1 MTKKAIDYR
10 LEAIPVMIKY
20 YKRQQRA
27 KKRARKKG
35 VQLESAA
42 QLSANNETKD
52 SLSVISVIL
61 SDRYER
67 LFRNYGLNSR
77 SSLNREFMLRVLAW
91 ALVGDERPGR
101 KISKWTTDKEQ
112 KLAAL
117 FESLK
122 LSRPKAKNSDI
133 FRWIAKLDEF
143 PDATPSSLKQA
154 YQRFKSRHTLG
165 AS

>member
-1 MTKKAIDYR
+1 MTKKAINYR
-10 LEAIPVMIKY
+10 LEAIPVMIRF

-27 KKRARKKG
+27 VKRARKKD
-35 VQLESAA
+35 VQLESTA
-42 QLSANNETKD
+42 QLSANNETED
-52 SLSVISVIL
+52 ALNAIAAIL

-67 LFRNYGLNSR
+67 LFRKYGLNSR

-112 KLAAL
+112 RLATL
-117 FESLK
+117 FESHR

-143 PDATPSSLKQA
+143 PGATPSSLKQA
-154 YQRFKSRHTLG
+154 YQRFKSRHTPG